1 MSLRFAFHR
10 KAGKLTSAIKLVVEA
25 FFLYEGIAPF
35 LKSAFAPVPR
45 PPLQRSRIRS
55 AGVRRRG
62 SQSTRSHGVR
72 CCGSIKSTHLGKSLI
87 HSPLSGRIYLVKTFP
102 TG

>member
-55 AGVRRRG
+55 AEARRR
-62 SQSTRSHGVR
+62 
-72 CCGSIKSTHLGKSLI
+72 GSIKSTHLGKSLI
-87 HSPLSGRIYLVKTFP
+87 HSPLPGRIYLVKTFP